1 MAEEQ
6 TPASAQANKAAKQRI
21 LVIEDDQFLGEL
33 ITMKL
38 SKENFDV
45 TLATTGA
52 DGLQKVEELKPD
64 IVLLD
69 IILPEMDGFEVL
81 KGIRSLSDTVTSQTP
96 VILLSNLGQE
106 SNIERGLSLG
116 AQDYL
121 VKSNFTT
128 DEITK
133 KVRETL
139 AKEK

>member
-1 MAEEQ
+1 MVESK
-6 TPASAQANKAAKQRI
+6 ASKKSHV

-38 SKENFDV
+38 SKEDFEV
-45 TLATTGA
+45 SLATTGSE
-52 DGLQKVEELKPD
+52 GLKKVEELKPD

-81 KGIRSLSDTVTSQTP
+81 KGIRGLGDSATAKTP

-128 DEITK
+128 DEITR

-139 AKEK
+139 GKVK

>member
-1 MAEEQ
+1 MAD
-6 TPASAQANKAAKQRI
+6 TNDSAKLHI

-38 SKENFDV
+38 SKEHFEV
-45 TLATTGA
+45 SLATTGA
-52 DGLQKVEELKPD
+52 EGLKKVEALKPN

-81 KGIRSLSDTVTSQTP
+81 KGIRSLSDSRVAKTP

-128 DEITK
+128 DEITR

-139 AKEK
+139 EKVKQ